1 MYKHFIKT
9 ESEVVRKLNGYKKAA
24 TRDISAA
31 NSAADFPHSARLT
44 ARQAAKPIAEAKK
57 IALAK
62 SRAYYDKNITAT
74 RDNFERISTAP
85 ELIGIDIAVEW
96 RKSSVWGYCP
106 HVTAVIRDTDGWTR
120 CEGYAS
126 GCGYDKESAA
136 IAKALNQ
143 SPAVLKVLAAV
154 YEKALRANSRPLYSL
169 VAWTDGVRLDGGVG
183 VGCYR
188 AIFEAA
194 GYIFDTVGAGRS
206 FAVYRITKKTK

>member
-1 MYKHFIKT
+1 MYKHFTKT
-9 ESEVVRKLNGYKKAA
+9 TAEVIRELNGYKKTA

-31 NSAADFPHSARLT
+31 KSAADFPHSARLT

-62 SRAYYDKNITAT
+62 SRANYDAEIAAT

-85 ELIGIDIAVEW
+85 ELISVDIAVEW

-106 HVTAVIRDTDGWTR
+106 HVTANISDANGWTR

-169 VAWTDGVRLDGGVG
+169 VAWTDGVKLDGGTG
-183 VGCYR
+183 VSCYR

-194 GYIFDTVGAGRS
+194 GYTFDTVGAGRS
-206 FAVYRITKKTK
+206 FTVYRIAKKTK

>member
-1 MYKHFIKT
+1 MYKHFTKT
-9 ESEVVRKLNGYKKAA
+9 ESEVIRKLNGYKKTA

-31 NSAADFPHSARLT
+31 KSAADFPHSARLT

-85 ELIGIDIAVEW
+85 ELISVDVAVEW
-96 RKSSVWGYCP
+96 RRSSVWGYCP
-106 HVTAVIRDTDGWTR
+106 FVTANIHDADGWTR

-154 YEKALRANSRPLYSL
+154 YEKALRTGARPLYSL
-169 VAWTDGVRLDGGVG
+169 AAWNNGVKLDGGVG

-194 GYIFDTVGAGRS
+194 GYIFDTVGAGKS
-206 FAVYRITKKTK
+206 FTVYRIAKKAK